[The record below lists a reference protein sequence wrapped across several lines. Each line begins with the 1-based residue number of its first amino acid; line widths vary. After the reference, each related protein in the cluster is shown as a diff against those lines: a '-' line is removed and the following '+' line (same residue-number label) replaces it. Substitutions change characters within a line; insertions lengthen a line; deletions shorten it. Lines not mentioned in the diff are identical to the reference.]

1 MQIRSSLAVV
11 STAILGCTLS
21 VPLSAHHSFAAEFDG
36 TQIVT
41 LKGVITKIERINP
54 HGYIYIDVKNADGSV
69 ANWAVETGAP
79 SALARAHIKR
89 DSLPVGKEVIIT
101 GFRAKDGS
109 HAINGNK
116 ITLPDGTDFLLGTS
130 NTVVSA
136 YQEIP
141 GDTKSPTTKK

>member
-1 MQIRSSLAVV
+1 MRIRSLLIAVSAAV
-11 STAILGCTLS
+11 LGCAMS

-36 TQIVT
+36 TAVVT
-41 LKGVITKIERINP
+41 LRGVITKIERINP
-54 HGYIYIDVKNADGSV
+54 HGYIYIDVKSPDGSV

-79 SALARAHIKR
+79 NALAWLGVKR

-116 ITLPDGTDFLLGTS
+116 ITLPDGTDFMLGTS
-130 NTVVSA
+130 NAVSP
-136 YQEIP
+136 YQEIR
-141 GDTKSPTTKK
+141 GDTKSPPTKN